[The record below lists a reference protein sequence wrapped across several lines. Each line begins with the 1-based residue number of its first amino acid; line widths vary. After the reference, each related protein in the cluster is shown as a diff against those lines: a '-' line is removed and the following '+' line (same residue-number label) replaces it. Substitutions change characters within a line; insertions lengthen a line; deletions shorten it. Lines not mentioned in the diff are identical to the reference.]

1 MPVMILT
8 GKGGLPLTPILPDTN
23 VVKIIEP
30 EFDLTKK
37 EYENYE

>member
-1 MPVMILT
+1 MNELNSNQIAIYET
-8 GKGGLPLTPILPDTN
+8 DDGE
-23 VVKIIEP
+23 VKIIES

>member
-1 MPVMILT
+1 MPKNKDLT
-8 GKGGLPLTPILPDTN
+8 NSSDYHSF

>member
-1 MPVMILT
+1 MMTLRKFSAEPSTI
-8 GKGGLPLTPILPDTN
+8 PIS
-23 VVKIIEP
+23 IEP